1 VSGAALLAVMPLG
14 KRHVRAITGLVAYA
28 DLIGETCQLSGG
40 TIGHE
45 RIYQ

>member
-1 VSGAALLAVMPLG
+1 MQMG
-14 KRHVRAITGLVAYA
+14 KRHVRAIAGLVAYA

-40 TIGHE
+40 TIGDE